1 MEEGR
6 ATEVKDNLKTHVESL
21 VGHVTDY
28 AETKFDLTLLKTTDK
43 LASTL
48 SSATSAIIVGVLA
61 FFVFLFASLGT
72 AWWLGQELNNA
83 AEGYFIVAGFFVFI
97 TLIAFLFRRM
107 LFKPLVT
114 NIFLKHL
121 YDK

>member
-1 MEEGR
+1 MEDGR
-6 ATEVKDNLKTHVESL
+6 ATEVKDNLKTKVDSL

-43 LASTL
+43 VASTL
-48 SSATSAIIVGVLA
+48 SSATSAVIVGILA
-61 FFVFLFASLGT
+61 FFVFLFASLGA
-72 AWWLGQELNNA
+72 AWWLGQLVNNV
-83 AEGYFIVAGFFVFI
+83 AEGYFIMAGFFIFI
-97 TLIAFLFRRM
+97 TLIAFLFRKT